1 MSLGRSYFEEFY
13 ASKRVDGVVADYLK
27 QEHRVDIVGCN
38 HEAERD
44 NDEAGDVAWQEQ
56 SVRSLIWGIFIQSK
70 GKVSGVGVSLMIGS
84 RCAEKA
90 ALFFKIPSVSWTLH
104 WT

>member
-27 QEHRVDIVGCN
+27 QEHRVDIVGSN

-44 NDEAGDVAWQEQ
+44 NDEAGDVA
-56 SVRSLIWGIFIQSK
+56 
-70 GKVSGVGVSLMIGS
+70 
-84 RCAEKA
+84 
-90 ALFFKIPSVSWTLH
+90 
-104 WT
+104 